1 MDDGSGD
8 VARLS
13 TEEEVAV
20 GSSSVRSVIIS
31 AIHLDPH
38 LHSHLHSIL
47 LMYVFWTYPRG
58 SPTTKNE
65 ISTLS
70 ASFKISSA
78 SSSTISLVAVMTGR
92 S

>member
-13 TEEEVAV
+13 TEEEIAV

-31 AIHLDPH
+31 AIHLDP
-38 LHSHLHSIL
+38 HLHSIL